1 MQINTDNMKVF
12 NIKHIIFRNNYKSR
26 KIKHILTVF
35 DTKDNVDK
43 IVNKLNDKNK
53 SRRPIS
59 PYDDP
64 DWDDVSEDYIV
75 AEEVK

>member
-1 MQINTDNMKVF
+1 MQINTDDMKVF
-12 NIKHIIFRNNYKSR
+12 KIKHIILRNTYKSR

-43 IVNKLNDKNK
+43 IVDKLNDKNN
-53 SRRPIS
+53 SHRPIL

-64 DWDDVSEDYIV
+64 DWDDVSEDYII
-75 AEEVK
+75 AEEIK